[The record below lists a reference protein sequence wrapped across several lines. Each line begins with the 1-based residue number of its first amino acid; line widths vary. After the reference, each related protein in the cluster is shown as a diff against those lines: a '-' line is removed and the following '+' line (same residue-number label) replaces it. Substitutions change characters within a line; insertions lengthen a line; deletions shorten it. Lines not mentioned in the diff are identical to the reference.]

1 MRKII
6 FLTESIESSFEEKV
20 KKVLD
25 IMKDIE
31 YGTVL

>member
-20 KKVLD
+20 NKVLE

-31 YGTVL
+31 YGNVL